1 MTLRPTFDARSG
13 ESNSVDVSVS
23 LGRLHL
29 ANPITTASGT
39 FGYVREMEG
48 IVDFARLGAVIPKTI
63 TWQRRVGNA
72 PWRTVET
79 AAGLL
84 NSIGLDNDGIEY
96 FLAEH
101 WPYLRQVPTKVIVS
115 IAGRTADEFARMAE
129 RLAAAGGVAALELN
143 ISCPNV
149 AHGTDFGA
157 DPRRCAAVVR
167 LVRSACDLPVIAK
180 LSPNVTSI
188 VEIAEAAQHA
198 GADAVS
204 LINTV
209 LGMAV
214 DWRGRRPLLGNVMGG
229 LSGPAIKPIALRCV
243 YQVKSR
249 LSIPIMGIGGIASID
264 DVMEFLVAGASAVQI
279 GTANYY
285 RPRVTM
291 ELVEQ
296 LPRAMQQI
304 GARSMSD
311 VIGTLVVPEQI
322 DSC

>member
-1 MTLRPTFDARSG
+1 MEQPA
-13 ESNSVDVSVS
+13 VDLSVS
-23 LGRLHL
+23 LGRLQL
-29 ANPITTASGT
+29 PNPITVASGT
-39 FGYVREMEG
+39 FGYIREMEG
-48 IVDFARLGAVIPKTI
+48 IVDVGRLGAVIPKTV
-63 TWQRRVGNA
+63 TWQKRLGNA

-84 NSIGLDNDGIEY
+84 NSIGLDNDGIDY

-101 WPYLRQVPTKVIVS
+101 LPYLRRLPTKLIVS

-129 RLAAAGGVAALELN
+129 RLEAAGGVAALELN

-157 DPRRCAAVVR
+157 DPVKCAEVVR

-188 VEIAEAAQHA
+188 VEIAEAAEQN

-204 LINTV
+204 MINTV

-214 DWRGRRPLLGNVMGG
+214 DWRRRRPLLGNVLGG
-229 LSGPAIKPIALRCV
+229 LSGPAVKPIALRCV
-243 YQVKSR
+243 YQVRSR

-264 DVMEFLVAGASAVQI
+264 DVMEFIVAGASAVQV

-285 RPRVTM
+285 DPQVTLR
-291 ELVEQ
+291 LVTQ
-296 LPRAMQQI
+296 LP
-304 GARSMSD
+304 GALQEAGVTSVRD
-311 VIGTLVVPEQI
+311 LVGTLRVADEV
-322 DSC
+322 DRG